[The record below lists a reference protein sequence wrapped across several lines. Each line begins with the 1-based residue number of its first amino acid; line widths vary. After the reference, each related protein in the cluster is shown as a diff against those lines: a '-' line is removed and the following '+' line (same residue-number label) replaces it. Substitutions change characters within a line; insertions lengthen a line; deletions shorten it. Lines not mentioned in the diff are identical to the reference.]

1 VLHAFTTVHLCAI
14 ETPIIKCFRFF
25 ISLYIYIY
33 IIFSID
39 IKQVMNKEILVE
51 FVELKKSI
59 SVELDNSQS
68 PETVK
73 AILDN
78 LPIKVKI
85 NRWGD
90 ELYTDKTPIIA
101 EEENA
106 QSEVSLLDVAYWPD
120 GNALC
125 LFYGP
130 TPITKKGENKKILP
144 YSPVNIVG
152 KIVSKDDILNQMND
166 SNSTVIVK
174 PK

>member
-1 VLHAFTTVHLCAI
+1 V
-14 ETPIIKCFRFF
+14 
-25 ISLYIYIY
+25 
-33 IIFSID
+33 
-39 IKQVMNKEILVE
+39 N
-51 FVELKKSI
+51 
-59 SVELDNSQS
+59 
-68 PETVK
+68 

-101 EEENA
+101 EDENA
-106 QSEVSLLDVAYWPD
+106 QSEVNLLDVAYWPE

-130 TPITKKGENKKILP
+130 TPISKKGESNKILP